1 MLHRWALVGLILVA
15 APAPSRAQEPP
26 ASNPVAEP
34 RGNVKVTI
42 RLGRLENGQRRP
54 MKSYDLVVAPETAG
68 SKLLAG
74 ARVPLPV
81 GDDKAEA
88 AGARFVYQN
97 IGFSAEAMVWILS
110 NGKIKLQGNFE
121 DSRLSEA
128 VGGRP
133 PVVET
138 RQLSVNT
145 VLTDG
150 QPMEVTRVEGGTDP
164 SGYVEVEAK
173 VLR

>member
-1 MLHRWALVGLILVA
+1 MLQRWALVGLILVA
-15 APAPSRAQEPP
+15 VPVPSRAEGPP
-26 ASNPVAEP
+26 ASNPAAEP

-54 MKSYDLVVAPETAG
+54 TKSYDLVVAPETNG

-88 AGARFVYQN
+88 DGARFVYQN

-110 NGKIKLQGNFE
+110 SGKIKLMGNFE
-121 DSRLSEA
+121 DSRLVETVA
-128 VGGRP
+128 GRP

-150 QPMEVTRVEGGTDP
+150 QPMEVTRVDGGTDP

-173 VLR
+173 ILR

>member
-1 MLHRWALVGLILVA
+1 
-15 APAPSRAQEPP
+15 
-26 ASNPVAEP
+26 
-34 RGNVKVTI
+34 
-42 RLGRLENGQRRP
+42 
-54 MKSYDLVVAPETAG
+54 
-68 SKLLAG
+68 
-74 ARVPLPV
+74 V
-81 GDDKAEA
+81 GDDKAA
-88 AGARFVYQN
+88 ADGARFVYQN

-110 NGKIKLQGNFE
+110 SGKIKLVGSFE

-128 VGGRP
+128 VAGRP

-150 QPMEVTRVEGGTDP
+150 QPMEVTRVDGGTDP

>member
-1 MLHRWALVGLILVA
+1 MSTRLALASLILALAPVA
-15 APAPSRAQEPP
+15 PRAADPAPP
-26 ASNPVAEP
+26 APEP
-34 RGNVKVTI
+34 RGNVRVTI
-42 RLGRLENGQRRP
+42 RLGRLENGKRQP
-54 MKSYDLVVAPETAG
+54 MKSYDLVVAPDTAG
-68 SKLLAG
+68 SKLLSG

-88 AGARFVYQN
+88 TEGGRFVYQN

-110 NGKIKLQGNFE
+110 DGKIKILGQFE
-121 DSRLSEA
+121 DSRLAEA
-128 VGGRP
+128 VAGRP
-133 PVVET
+133 PVVQT
-138 RQLSVNT
+138 RQLSVNA

-150 QPMEVTRVEGGTDP
+150 QPMEVTRVDGGTDP